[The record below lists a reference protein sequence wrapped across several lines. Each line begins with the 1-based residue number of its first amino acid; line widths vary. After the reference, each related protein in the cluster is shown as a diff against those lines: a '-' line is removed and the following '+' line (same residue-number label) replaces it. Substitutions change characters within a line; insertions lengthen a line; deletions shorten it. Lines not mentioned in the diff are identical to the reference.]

1 MVVINM
7 HEAKTTLSQL
17 VEKAL
22 GGETVIIARR
32 GVPAVRLEPVTDDAA
47 QRPIGLGVVRAP
59 LGDTGHELLSAT
71 NPDVYKESMTDPLN
85 NERKRR

>member
-17 VEKAL
+17 VELAL
-22 GGETVIIARR
+22 DGETVIIARR
-32 GVPAVRLEPVTDDAA
+32 GVPAVRLEPVTDDAT
-47 QRPIGLGVVRAP
+47 QRPIRLGVVRAP

-71 NPDVYKESMTDPLN
+71 NPDVYKESITDPLSN
-85 NERKRR
+85 RRGRG

>member
-17 VEKAL
+17 VELAL
-22 GGETVIIARR
+22 DGETVIIARR
-32 GVPAVRLEPVTDDAA
+32 GVPAVRLEPVTDDAT
-47 QRPIGLGVVRAP
+47 QRPIGLGAVRAP

-71 NPDVYKESMTDPLN
+71 NPDVYKESVTDPLSN
-85 NERKRR
+85 RRGRG

>member
-17 VEKAL
+17 VELAL
-22 GGETVIIARR
+22 DGETVIIARR
-32 GVPAVRLEPVTDDAA
+32 GVPAVRLEPVTDDAT

-71 NPDVYKESMTDPLN
+71 NPDVYKESITDPLSN
-85 NERKRR
+85 RRGRG